1 MLIWVLF
8 FNNAKG
14 QPFTLK
20 LILLKKEKEIYDMY
34 CLHNNT
40 SIELL

>member
-14 QPFTLK
+14 KPFTLNTV
-20 LILLKKEKEIYDMY
+20 KKEKEIYDMY